1 VEHIAIP
8 ILVRPTGTPNPINLG
23 AKGVIPVAGLST
35 EDLDATTLDVAT
47 VTLGDG
53 TGPGT
58 GVAARPNGTLM
69 ASVEDVDGDGLDDL
83 VLHFRMPELVA
94 NGDVSAATTELH
106 LEAFLDDGCSN
117 VLGTDQVTVVPWDPL
132 TLRQAVFGQERLDEI
147 AALDTPLSRFFTRIC
162 AATLEFDR
170 RVGIDGTT
178 HPDSL
183 TAAVLLHPELVRRA
197 SPYHVD
203 VETAGELTRG
213 YSAMSWG
220 VHGLEPNARVVE
232 EIDPEAFYALVKG
245 LLALETAPEREIT
258 GL

>member
-1 VEHIAIP
+1 MDPEA
-8 ILVRPTGTPNPINLG
+8 
-23 AKGVIPVAGLST
+23 AKAVFAAGF
-35 EDLDATTLDVAT
+35 DI
-47 VTLGDG
+47 
-53 TGPGT
+53 
-58 GVAARPNGTLM
+58 
-69 ASVEDVDGDGLDDL
+69 
-83 VLHFRMPELVA
+83 
-94 NGDVSAATTELH
+94 
-106 LEAFLDDGCSN
+106 
-117 VLGTDQVTVVPWDPL
+117 TVVPWDPL

-183 TAAVLLHPELVRRA
+183 TAAVLLHPELVLRA
-197 SPYHVD
+197 SRYHVD

-232 EIDPEAFYALVKG
+232 EIDAEAFYALVRG
-245 LLALETAPEREIT
+245 VLAGETAPEREIT